1 MDSPFDLAAFLIG
14 HGFWQVRTGP
24 DLYRHGRVE
33 VENTAGHLHVRR
45 HTAPGGELEWACTF
59 GPGTPAA
66 LIRMGVLAAFAPLPV
81 TPDDGG
87 DWSVWAATP
96 IRIGAELSYGTARA
110 ATRWLQI
117 QGWPYVAHAPGAT
130 PPTGEA
136 APPPHIP

>member
-96 IRIGAELSYGTARA
+96 IRIAPSCRTDRRRHPLA
-110 ATRWLQI
+110 ADP
-117 QGWPYVAHAPGAT
+117 GWPYVRARPGAT
-130 PPTGEA
+130 PPHRRGRPA
-136 APPPHIP
+136 APLP